1 MEAAMKFA
9 MKFYVVEYDY
19 SILLS
24 EPYAVGVGRG
34 CAGLSVLAV

>member
-1 MEAAMKFA
+1 MEVAMKVA

-24 EPYAVGVGRG
+24 EPGESRIGKG
-34 CAGLSVLAV
+34 CAGLPVLAV